1 MSKTAIIL
9 LNRNLPDVTDSLYD
23 ELKSCSS
30 SVADI
35 FVIESGSDSQNL
47 SSHMSYYA
55 NWPEAI
61 NNGLRYSGGMNFG
74 LMNVRN
80 DFPGVYDSYLLLA
93 YDTMLLSSNPVQKL
107 RSVLLETEKCG
118 IVSPI
123 GENWGESLIMK
134 DGKPK
139 AFWHIHNNC
148 YLLSESL
155 VSNLVVQNSDY
166 RSYLFDASNFRGY
179 GADTELIA
187 KAYLNGFQ
195 AVIAPDVCSREL
207 TELLRERYS
216 VIKTDNESQN
226 FSLYIEEGLQW
237 MKSKYGFSSRWD
249 MNNFALMAYRQF
261 FAWHK
266 SLASDYSIVN

>member
-93 YDTMLLSSNPVQKL
+93 NDTSFVFEPCTKTPFSTVRDGKVWHCFSS
-107 RSVLLETEKCG
+107 
-118 IVSPI
+118 
-123 GENWGESLIMK
+123 ENWGESL
-134 DGKPK
+134 
-139 AFWHIHNNC
+139 
-148 YLLSESL
+148 S
-155 VSNLVVQNSDY
+155 
-166 RSYLFDASNFRGY
+166 
-179 GADTELIA
+179 
-187 KAYLNGFQ
+187 
-195 AVIAPDVCSREL
+195 
-207 TELLRERYS
+207 
-216 VIKTDNESQN
+216 
-226 FSLYIEEGLQW
+226 
-237 MKSKYGFSSRWD
+237 
-249 MNNFALMAYRQF
+249 
-261 FAWHK
+261 
-266 SLASDYSIVN
+266 